1 MPQLENRVSG
11 SVGGNATALGVLEED
26 EQARIECGLGLWD
39 AQLVGQERWRSRD
52 RNLATANPPSL
63 ISKKFIGF

>member
-39 AQLVGQERWRSRD
+39 AQLVEQEQWRSRD
-52 RNLATANPPSL
+52 RNLAMANPPSL
-63 ISKKFIGF
+63 ISKKFTCL